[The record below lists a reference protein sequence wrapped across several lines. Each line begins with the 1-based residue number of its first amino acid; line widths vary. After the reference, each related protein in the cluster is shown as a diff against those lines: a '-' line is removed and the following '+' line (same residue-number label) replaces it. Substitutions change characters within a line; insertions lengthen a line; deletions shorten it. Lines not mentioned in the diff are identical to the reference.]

1 MITPSYNALKYNE
14 LAFRW
19 EDRKR
24 CLFKEF
30 EINTFKKNLQFW
42 DTLKEGAIAASK
54 GLIGQ
59 EELERRGLTDEEIK
73 AREESVR
80 TVIRIPT

>member
-1 MITPSYNALKYNE
+1 M
-14 LAFRW
+14 
-19 EDRKR
+19 
-24 CLFKEF
+24 KEA
-30 EINTFKKNLQFW
+30 
-42 DTLKEGAIAASK
+42 AIAASK
-54 GLIGQ
+54 GVIGQ

>member
-1 MITPSYNALKYNE
+1 MKTAAL
-14 LAFRW
+14 
-19 EDRKR
+19 
-24 CLFKEF
+24 
-30 EINTFKKNLQFW
+30 
-42 DTLKEGAIAASK
+42 GAVK
-54 GLIGQ
+54 GVIGQ